1 MRRSLLA
8 VTCLAASALVIDA
21 QVRPIYDMGAA
32 GLTQVLQRLQTT
44 ASVLHTGA
52 HPDDEDSAF
61 IARSARG
68 DHARV
73 AYVSLNRGEGGQN
86 IIGTELFDALGVI
99 RTEELLQA
107 RRLDG
112 AEQYFGHTFDYG
124 FSKSRAE
131 AAMKWGERDTL
142 ADYVRVIRMF
152 RPLVIYSRF
161 SGTPAD
167 GHGHHQEAGYLTPLA
182 YKAAADPNEFPEQL
196 REGLRPWQAKKL
208 YRGIGFNARPDPDA
222 PNVQVQEGI
231 IDPAVGR
238 SYAEISFEGRSQH
251 KTQAQGG
258 IEPRGP
264 IASTLTLMG
273 AGADLKIGP
282 SAAEKSIFDGI
293 DTTVPGLARLAGLPD
308 GTIRA
313 ELAAMDAAAKKALAD
328 YEPLEPAAIIPALAD
343 GLRATRAARAALKSA
358 AGSADARADAD
369 FLLAFK
375 EEEFTDALVR
385 AAEVDVDPLA
395 SQETVVQGEAL
406 EVQVRTFLPA
416 GSRVTP
422 GRTTLSA
429 PVGWGVEPSPG
440 EAPRT
445 GPGFGGRRETP
456 TQVSGFHVSVPANA
470 SVTQPYYLKRQRT
483 GDTYKWADGDPKGL
497 PFDPPLLV
505 ASTTATIAGI
515 DVTITRPVQYRYA
528 DSVRGELRR
537 DINVVPRVA
546 VGVDTPLLVVPL
558 GSTPN
563 QQKLV
568 VRAASFASKPVSGM
582 LRLRLPQG
590 WTSTPTQAPFTL
602 NASGDKTSTP
612 FVVTAPARRTA
623 GRLEI
628 AAEATVD
635 GATFSRDVEVISYPH
650 IQTHRLYWPAT
661 TTTQVLDLKVAPVKV
676 GYIMGSGDEVPD
688 AIRRMGV
695 DVTMLD
701 GGMLA
706 TGDLSRFD
714 TIVVG
719 IRASEANPDFVA
731 NNGRLL
737 DYVRNGGTMIVQY
750 QQQEYA
756 NRMMPPYPAGPPTAA
771 NPRVTVEDAPVKIL
785 VPAHP
790 AFNFPNK
797 ITEADFN
804 GWVQERNAYAFSMF
818 DSRYVPLL
826 ECADPGEPPV
836 RGAEVYADLGKGRYV
851 YTAYSWFRQLPA
863 GVPGA
868 YRQFANLISLSKA
881 PR

>member
-1 MRRSLLA
+1 MAWVFVLA
-8 VTCLAASALVIDA
+8 GQA

-61 IARSARG
+61 IARTARG

-73 AYVSLNRGEGGQN
+73 AYMSLNRGEGGQN
-86 IIGTELFDALGVI
+86 IIGLELFDALGVI

-112 AEQYFGHTFDYG
+112 AEQFFGHTFDYG
-124 FSKSRAE
+124 FSKSRTE

-142 ADYVRVIRMF
+142 GDFVRVIRMF
-152 RPLVIYSRF
+152 RPLVVYSRW
-161 SGTPAD
+161 SGTATD

-196 REGLRPWQAKKL
+196 REGLRPWQTKKL
-208 YRGIGFNARPDPDA
+208 YRGVFGNARPDPSL
-222 PNVQVQEGI
+222 PVLQIQTGLF
-231 IDPAVGR
+231 DPVAGR

-251 KTQAQGG
+251 RTQAQGG

-264 IASTLTLMG
+264 LASTLTLVDFV
-273 AGADLKIGP
+273 GADLKVGP
-282 SAAEKSIFDGI
+282 YTEKTIFDGLDI
-293 DTTVPGLARLAGLPD
+293 TVPAIAKLAGLPD

-313 ELAAMDAAAKKALAD
+313 ELAAIDAAAKKALAD
-328 YEPLEPAAIIPALAD
+328 YEPLNPARIIPALAE
-343 GLRATRAARAALKSA
+343 GLRATRAARAALKSS
-358 AGSADARADAD
+358 SALVDARADAD
-369 FLLAFK
+369 FLLGFK
-375 EEEFTDALVR
+375 ENDFSDALVR

-395 SQETVVQGEAL
+395 SRETVVASDSID
-406 EVQVRTFLPA
+406 VQIRTFVPTPSNAAIGKAMLNAPA
-416 GSRVTP
+416 GWAAEPLPNETP
-422 GRTTLSA
+422 GQ
-429 PVGWGVEPSPG
+429 GG
-440 EAPRT
+440 
-445 GPGFGGRRETP
+445 GFINRRETP
-456 TQVSGFHVSVPANA
+456 TNLVVYRVRVSPDAQP
-470 SVTQPYYLKRQRT
+470 TQPYYLKQPRT
-483 GDTYKWADGDPKGL
+483 GDVYKWSDTDPKAL
-497 PFDPPLLV
+497 PFDPPLLTASV
-505 ASTTATIAGI
+505 ALTIGGV
-515 DVTITRPVQYRYA
+515 DVIVTKPVQFRYA
-528 DSVRGELRR
+528 DDVRGELRR
-537 DINVVPRVA
+537 DVNVVPRLA
-546 VGVDTPLLVVPL
+546 VGLDTSLVIVPL
-558 GSTPN
+558 GTTPN

-568 VRAASFASKPVSGM
+568 IRATSFSSQALTGA

-590 WTSTPTQAPFTL
+590 WTSAPAEAPFTL
-602 NASGDKTSTP
+602 RANGDQTSTP
-612 FVVTAPARRTA
+612 FVVTAPARRTS
-623 GRLEI
+623 GRFEI
-628 AAEATVD
+628 SAEAT
-635 GATFSRDVEVISYPH
+635 GSSATFSRDVQVIAYPH

-661 TTTQVLDLKVAPVKV
+661 ATAQVFDLKVAPVKV
-676 GYIMGSGDEVPD
+676 GYVMGSGDQVAD

-701 GGMLA
+701 SETLA

-719 IRASEANPDFVA
+719 IRASETNPDFVA

-737 DYVRNGGTMIVQY
+737 EYMQRGGTMIVQY

-756 NRMMPPYPAGPPTAA
+756 NRMLPPYPATPPTNA

-785 VPAHP
+785 VPTHP
-790 AFNFPNK
+790 VFNFPNR

-804 GWVQERNAYAFSMF
+804 GWVQERNSYAFTTF

-836 RGAEVYADLGKGRYV
+836 RGAEVYAEVGRGRYV
-851 YTAYSWFRQLPA
+851 YTSYSWFRQLPA

>member
-1 MRRSLLA
+1 MRRVLLVA
-8 VTCLAASALVIDA
+8 LVLPAFVLAAGA

-61 IARSARG
+61 IARAARG

-86 IIGTELFDALGVI
+86 IIGPELFDALGVI

-112 AEQYFGHTFDYG
+112 AEQFFGHTFDYG

-142 ADYVRVIRMF
+142 ADYVRVIRLF

-182 YKAAADPNEFPEQL
+182 FKAAADPNEFPGQL

-208 YRGIGFNARPDPDA
+208 YRGIGFNARPDPNA
-222 PNVQVQEGI
+222 PDVQVQEGI
-231 IDPAVGR
+231 IDPAAGR

-264 IASTLTLMG
+264 IASTLLLIE
-273 AGADLKIGP
+273 ANVQSP
-282 SAAEKSIFDGI
+282 RPERSIFDGL
-293 DTTVPGLARLAGLPD
+293 DTSIRGLAKLAGLPD
-308 GTIRA
+308 GTIAA
-313 ELAAMDAAAKKALAD
+313 ELGAMDAAAKKALSD
-328 YEPLEPAAIIPALAD
+328 YEPLQPAGIIPALAD
-343 GLRATRAARAALKSA
+343 GLRATRAARAALKTSA

-369 FLLAFK
+369 FLLALK
-375 EEEFTDALVR
+375 EDEFTDALVR
-385 AAEVDVDPLA
+385 AAEVEVDPLA
-395 SQETVVQGEAL
+395 GQETVVPGEAL
-406 EVQVRTFLPA
+406 DVVVRMFVQPASNVQLRRTSVTAPA
-416 GSRVTP
+416 GWMVQSVP
-422 GRTTLSA
+422 APETTTA
-429 PVGWGVEPSPG
+429 
-440 EAPRT
+440 A
-445 GPGFGGRRETP
+445 GFGGRREMP
-456 TQVSGFHVSVPANA
+456 TDVQPYRISVPANA
-470 SVTQPYYLKRQRT
+470 PVTEPYYLRQPRT

-497 PFDPPLLV
+497 PFQPPLVTASV
-505 ASTTATIAGI
+505 AMTIGGV
-515 DVTITRPVQYRYA
+515 DVTLTRPVQFRYA
-528 DSVRGELRR
+528 DAVRGELRR
-537 DINVVPRVA
+537 DINVAPRVT
-546 VGVDTPLLVVPL
+546 VGLDEPLVVVPL
-558 GSTPN
+558 GNSTY

-568 VRAASFASKPVSGM
+568 VRATSFSPKPVSGT
-582 LRLRLPQG
+582 LRLRLPEG
-590 WTSTPTQAPFTL
+590 WTSAPAQASFTL

-612 FVVTAPARRTA
+612 FVVTAPKGRTA

-628 AAEATVD
+628 AAEASVA
-635 GATFSRDVEVISYPH
+635 GETFSRDVQVISYPH

-661 TTTQVLDLKVAPVKV
+661 TTAQVFDVKVAAVKV
-676 GYIMGSGDEVPD
+676 GYIMGSGDEVPE

-695 DVTMLD
+695 DVTMLGAD
-701 GGMLA
+701 MLA

-719 IRASEANPDFVA
+719 IRASETNPDFVA
-731 NNGRLL
+731 NNGRLI
-737 DYVRNGGTMIVQY
+737 DYMRNGGTMIVQY

-756 NRMMPPYPAGPPTAA
+756 NKMLAPYPASPPTNA

-790 AFNFPNK
+790 VFNFPNK
-797 ITEADFN
+797 ITDADFS
-804 GWVQERNAYAFSMF
+804 GWVQERNAYAFSMW

-836 RGAEVYADLGKGRYV
+836 RGAEVYADVGKGRYI